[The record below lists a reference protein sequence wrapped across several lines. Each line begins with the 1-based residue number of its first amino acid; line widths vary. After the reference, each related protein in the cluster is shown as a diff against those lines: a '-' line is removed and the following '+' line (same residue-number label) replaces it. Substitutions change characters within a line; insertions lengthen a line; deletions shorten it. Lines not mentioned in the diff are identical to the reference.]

1 MSRMSRRV
9 SVPLGFLVGLVLLTL
24 VAVSV
29 STMAA
34 CTSANSSA
42 DQTAA
47 PTAQSQ
53 STPSTNSSSSSDP
66 TDVSSLY
73 DSVRPSVVRITS
85 ISSTRTAF
93 GTQQS
98 EGLGSGIILD
108 TSGNIL
114 TNYHVV
120 ENATELEVTL
130 GDQASASA
138 TVVGTDPTGDLAVIK
153 ADFPSDITLSP
164 ANLGDSD
171 QIKVGE
177 SVIAIGNPFGLDG
190 TVTEGIISGL
200 DRTLSEQQN
209 RPLREMIQTDAAINP
224 GNSGGPLVDFNGDVI
239 GINTAIENPSGTDTF
254 SGIGYA
260 IPINIAK
267 QELDSLMAGSTVTH
281 ARLGISG
288 ETVTANLAKEL
299 NLSVNQGVYVVT
311 VDATGPAAKA
321 GVQGAESQSS
331 NSLVPPSGGDVVTGI
346 DNTTTNT
353 FEDLAKYVD
362 SKQPGDKITLH
373 ILRGSD
379 KKDVEVT
386 LGEWTS

>member
-1 MSRMSRRV
+1 MSKHVRV
-9 SVPLGFLVGLVLLTL
+9 PVYIAGLVIVAL
-24 VAVSV
+24 VALFA
-29 STMAA
+29 STMVA
-34 CTSANSSA
+34 CTSDKTDAQQSPS
-42 DQTAA
+42 
-47 PTAQSQ
+47 PTAQAQ
-53 STPSTNSSSSSDP
+53 STATTSGDESSIPD
-66 TDVSSLY
+66 LY

-85 ISSTRTAF
+85 ISTTRTAF

-120 ENATELEVTL
+120 QNASELEVTL
-130 GDQASASA
+130 GDQSSASA
-138 TVVGTDPTGDLAVIK
+138 TVVGTDPAGDLAVVK

-164 ANLGDSD
+164 ASLGDSD
-171 QIKVGE
+171 QIRVGE

-190 TVTEGIISGL
+190 TVTEGIISGV

-209 RPLREMIQTDAAINP
+209 RPLRELVQTDAAINP
-224 GNSGGPLVDFNGDVI
+224 GNSGGPLVNMSGQVI

-267 QELDSLMAGSTVTH
+267 QELSQLMSGATVTH

-288 ETVTANLAKEL
+288 ETITANLAKEL

-311 VDATGPAAKA
+311 VDASGPAGSA
-321 GVQGAESQSS
+321 GVQGAEATSQ
-331 NSLVPPSGGDVVTGI
+331 NSLTPPPGGDVVTGI

-353 FEDLAKYVD
+353 FEDLATYVD

-373 ILRGSD
+373 IVRGSD
-379 KKDVEVT
+379 KKDIDVT
-386 LGEWTS
+386 LGEWPTS